1 MHVCVPHVYGCPQ
14 IPGAVTLNPFEK
26 PTSKNIYI
34 TIHNG
39 GKITVM

>member
-1 MHVCVPHVYGCPQ
+1 MCHTCTGAPKYQRAPR
-14 IPGAVTLNPFEK
+14 AVTLNPFEK